1 MEVEGRAMIVRRLL
15 AGALLT
21 GLAVPTLGAAPHP
34 RATPFPPA
42 AQPLLLGTGSRVFAR
57 AEAEPPAPAEPTP
70 PASVPA
76 ASMPSPE
83 IAARARAVFEANRTG
98 KLERSAYTSQLN
110 AKITDAELARVS
122 AGLRSIGE
130 VKSFVQVRKITMG
143 SMVAYVFRIEAE
155 KPPVIE
161 EAISWDAAGK
171 IEFLQFGP
179 VR

>member
-1 MEVEGRAMIVRRLL
+1 MIVRRLL

-21 GLAVPTLGAAPHP
+21 GLAVPTLGAAPHT
-34 RATPFPPA
+34 RVTRFPPA
-42 AQPLLLGTGSRVFAR
+42 AVQPLPLATGSRVFAR
-57 AEAEPPAPAEPTP
+57 AEPEPAAPPAEPAPASVA
-70 PASVPA
+70 PASI
-76 ASMPSPE
+76 PSPE

-98 KLERSAYTSQLN
+98 KVDRSAYTAQMN
-110 AKITDAELARVS
+110 AKITDVELARVA

-130 VKSFVQVRKITMG
+130 VKSFVQVRKITIG
-143 SMVAYVFRIEAE
+143 STVAYVFRIEAE

-179 VR
+179 AR